1 MNKKLEQILG
11 KASQNLDMPLDL
23 VAGMPRIELR
33 GSHEAI
39 LESHSGVREYGENLI
54 IVETPLGS
62 ARICGNGLT
71 IREMDEDKIVI
82 NGAISS
88 FEYI

>member
-1 MNKKLEQILG
+1 MNRKLEHILE
-11 KASQNLDMPLDL
+11 KASQSLDMPLEL

-54 IVETPLGS
+54 IADTPLGPV
-62 ARICGNGLT
+62 RISGSELT
-71 IREMDEDKIVI
+71 IKAMNEDRMII
-82 NGAISS
+82 NGTVASV
-88 FEYI
+88 EYI